1 MPLLK
6 GNNPSYHYVIL
17 PLAMQLRSLTL
28 MVDFGEPR
36 RVIHKSLQTLIL
48 VFMIPWIAEITNTLG
63 EIVCPEL
70 RRLEILAP
78 FSELLSPTHLRPA
91 QTLSELFLV
100 CTNGVIYDEE
110 ETLFLN
116 EKWADSIVELLR
128 SIGTIKHVELESE
141 IGVVSVLVEKL
152 EADPTLC
159 PDLVS
164 LNHVLHVLLSQLYAL
179 LSGIDPCY

>member
-1 MPLLK
+1 
-6 GNNPSYHYVIL
+6 
-17 PLAMQLRSLTL
+17 

-36 RVIHKSLQTLIL
+36 PVIHKSLQTLIL
-48 VFMIPWIAEITNTLG
+48 VFRIPWIAEITNTLG

-78 FSELLSPTHLRPA
+78 FSELLSSTHLRPA
-91 QTLSELFLV
+91 QKLSELFLV
-100 CTNGVIYDEE
+100 YTDSVTYDEE
-110 ETLFLN
+110 GALFLN

-141 IGVVSVLVEKL
+141 IGVVSVLAEKL

-159 PDLVS
+159 PDVVS
-164 LNHVLHVLLSQLYAL
+164 LHAESCPPCPPESAVRAPKRERSLLLKLEARVSERYRQLR
-179 LSGIDPCY
+179 SE